1 MHCERPRHLSRGMMQ
16 GKGGSHMS
24 VFGSLRIRTISLLGT
39 LLLALAAVGSAAM
52 AISATSSLGGRLT
65 GMSTDTVPTLTALTQ
80 LRGMLGDL
88 RLTIAKH
95 ILSNEL
101 TETRRLDAEFD
112 QRVADFDKALND
124 YRALQEPTGD
134 QDELNAV
141 GELQQIFHTWV
152 KEARP
157 VRDYSLQNRNDEA
170 YNQFRDRMN
179 PLGLTMGKRIAGLAT
194 RNATLAKADTAAGV
208 TQADHLRSMAV
219 GAGVLAVIVALG
231 VALLFRLRVSNPLMR
246 LSEAM
251 QDMAS
256 GQIDRSIPGHELTD
270 EVGDIARA
278 LEGIKDFVARRAARA
293 GEERMAVQQQVV
305 GALGAGLASLREGRL
320 QHRITETFPGDYEQ
334 LRVDFNQSM
343 ATLADALGQV
353 TQAAQGV
360 RVGASEI
367 ASASHDLSSRTE
379 NQAAA
384 LEESA
389 AAVRQLSTTVAQTA
403 QTAKDASDT
412 ARQTRHEARASGETM
427 TQAVSAMEDIAK
439 SSNRMQEIVALI
451 EGIAFQTNLLALNAG
466 VEAARAGDAG
476 KGFAVVASEVRSLAQ
491 RSSEAAKEITAI
503 IRESDRDVGNGV
515 QMIGETQS
523 ALGQI
528 VERTSRLSEMIE
540 AIARSAEEQAG
551 AIGQV
556 DTVVS
561 DMDRITQANAALVEE
576 ATAASRSLSNE
587 ANALGQLV
595 GQFDLGTGHAP
606 AGHTRLAA

>member
-1 MHCERPRHLSRGMMQ
+1 
-16 GKGGSHMS
+16 MS
-24 VFGSLRIRTISLLGT
+24 VLGSLRIRTISLFGT
-39 LLLALAAVGSAAM
+39 LLLALAAVGSAGM
-52 AISATSSLGGRLT
+52 AITATSSLGGRLNA
-65 GMSTDTVPTLTALTQ
+65 MADDTVPTLTALIQ
-80 LRGMLGDL
+80 LRGMVGDL

-101 TETRRLDAEFD
+101 TETRRLDAD
-112 QRVADFDKALND
+112 LDTKIADFEKALGD
-124 YRALQEPTGD
+124 YRTMQETKGD
-134 QDELNAV
+134 SDELQAV
-141 GELQQIFHTWV
+141 TELQGVFKSWV

-157 VRDYSLQNRNDEA
+157 VRDFSLQNRNDEA
-170 YNQFRDRMN
+170 YAAFRDKMN
-179 PLGLTMGKRIAGLAT
+179 PIGQDMGKRIAALAA
-194 RNATLAKADTAAGV
+194 RNAALAKDDTAAGSA
-208 TQADHLRSMAV
+208 QAHHLQTLAIASGVFAV
-219 GAGVLAVIVALG
+219 VVGLG
-231 VALLFRLRVSNPLMR
+231 VALLFRVRVSTPLAQ
-246 LSEAM
+246 LSGAM
-251 QDMAS
+251 QDMAG
-256 GQIDRSIPGHELTD
+256 GQIDRAVPGHDLTD

-305 GALGAGLASLREGRL
+305 GALGAGLTALREGRL
-320 QHRITETFPGDYEQ
+320 SHRINETFPGDYEQ
-334 LRVDFNQSM
+334 LRIDFNHSM
-343 ATLADALGQV
+343 ASLADALGQV

-389 AAVRQLSTTVAQTA
+389 AAVRELSTTVTQTA
-403 QTAKDASDT
+403 QTAKEASDT

-427 TQAVSAMEDIAK
+427 TQAVAAMEEIAK

-491 RSSEAAKEITAI
+491 RSSEAAKDITAI

-595 GQFDLGTGHAP
+595 GRFDLGHGGGSSSYA
-606 AGHTRLAA
+606 RLAA

>member
-1 MHCERPRHLSRGMMQ
+1 
-16 GKGGSHMS
+16 MS
-24 VFGSLRIRTISLLGT
+24 VLGSLRIRTISLFGT
-39 LLLALAAVGSAAM
+39 LLLALAAVGSAGM
-52 AISATSSLGGRLT
+52 AITATSSLGGRLNA
-65 GMSTDTVPTLTALTQ
+65 MADDTVPTLTALIQ
-80 LRGMLGDL
+80 LRGMVGDL

-101 TETRRLDAEFD
+101 TETRRLDAD
-112 QRVADFDKALND
+112 LDTKIADFEKALGD
-124 YRALQEPTGD
+124 YRTMQETKGD
-134 QDELNAV
+134 SDELQAV
-141 GELQQIFHTWV
+141 TELQGVFKSWV

-157 VRDYSLQNRNDEA
+157 VRDFSLQNRNDEA
-170 YNQFRDRMN
+170 YAAFRDKMN
-179 PLGLTMGKRIAGLAT
+179 PIGQDMGKRIAALAA
-194 RNATLAKADTAAGV
+194 RNAALAKDDTAAGSA
-208 TQADHLRSMAV
+208 QAHHLQTLAIASGVFAV
-219 GAGVLAVIVALG
+219 VVGLG
-231 VALLFRLRVSNPLMR
+231 VALLFRVRVSTPLAQ
-246 LSEAM
+246 LSGAM
-251 QDMAS
+251 QDMAG
-256 GQIDRSIPGHELTD
+256 GQIDRAVPGHDLTD

-305 GALGAGLASLREGRL
+305 GALGAGLTALREGRL
-320 QHRITETFPGDYEQ
+320 SHRINETFPGDYEQ
-334 LRVDFNQSM
+334 LRIDFNQSM
-343 ATLADALGQV
+343 ASLADALGQV

-389 AAVRQLSTTVAQTA
+389 AAVRELSTTVTQTA
-403 QTAKDASDT
+403 QTAKEASDT

-427 TQAVSAMEDIAK
+427 TQAVAAMEEIAK

-491 RSSEAAKEITAI
+491 RSSEAAKDITAI

-595 GQFDLGTGHAP
+595 GRFDLGHGGGSSSYA
-606 AGHTRLAA
+606 RLAA

>member
-1 MHCERPRHLSRGMMQ
+1 
-16 GKGGSHMS
+16 MS
-24 VFGSLRIRTISLLGT
+24 VLGSLRIRTISLFGT
-39 LLLALAAVGSAAM
+39 LLLALAAVGSAGM
-52 AISATSSLGGRLT
+52 AITATSSLGGRLNA
-65 GMSTDTVPTLTALTQ
+65 MADDTVPTLTALIH
-80 LRGMLGDL
+80 LRGIVGDL

-101 TETRRLDAEFD
+101 TETRRLDADLETKI
-112 QRVADFDKALND
+112 AEFDKALGD
-124 YRALQEPTGD
+124 YRTMQETKGD
-134 QDELNAV
+134 SDELQAV
-141 GELQQIFHTWV
+141 TELQGVFKSWV

-157 VRDYSLQNRNDEA
+157 VREFSLQNRNDEA
-170 YNQFRDRMN
+170 YAAFRDKMN
-179 PLGLTMGKRIAGLAT
+179 PIGLDMGKRIAALAA
-194 RNATLAKADTAAGV
+194 RNAALAKDDTAAGSA
-208 TQADHLRSMAV
+208 QAHHLQTLAIATGVFAV
-219 GAGVLAVIVALG
+219 VVGLG
-231 VALLFRLRVSNPLMR
+231 VALLFRVRVSTPLAQ
-246 LSEAM
+246 LSGAM
-251 QDMAS
+251 QDMAG
-256 GQIDRSIPGHELTD
+256 GQIDRAVPGHDLTD

-305 GALGAGLASLREGRL
+305 GALGAGLTALREGRL
-320 QHRITETFPGDYEQ
+320 SHRINETFPGDYEQ
-334 LRVDFNQSM
+334 LRIDFNQSM
-343 ATLADALGQV
+343 ASLADALGQV

-389 AAVRQLSTTVAQTA
+389 AAVRELSTTVTQTA
-403 QTAKDASDT
+403 QTAKEASDT

-427 TQAVSAMEDIAK
+427 TQAVAAMEEIAK

-491 RSSEAAKEITAI
+491 RSSEAAKDITAI

-595 GQFDLGTGHAP
+595 GRFDLGHG
-606 AGHTRLAA
+606 GGSSSYDRLAA

>member
-1 MHCERPRHLSRGMMQ
+1 
-16 GKGGSHMS
+16 MS
-24 VFGSLRIRTISLLGT
+24 VLGGLRIRTVSLVGT
-39 LLLALAAVGSAAM
+39 LLLALAAVGGAAM
-52 AISATSSLGGRLT
+52 AITATSSLGGRLT
-65 GMSTDTVPTLTALTQ
+65 TLSGDTVPTLTALAQ
-80 LRGMLGDL
+80 LRGMMGDL

-95 ILSNEL
+95 ILSNDL
-101 TETRRLDAEFD
+101 TETRKLDADFEK
-112 QRVADFDKALND
+112 RVAEFDKALAD
-124 YRALQEPTGD
+124 YRAFQQQGD
-134 QDELNAV
+134 DRDEV
-141 GELQQIFHTWV
+141 TKVSELQDVFRAWV
-152 KEARP
+152 QEARP
-157 VRDYSLQNRNDEA
+157 VRGLSLQNRNAEA
-170 YNQFRDRMN
+170 YAQFRDRMN
-179 PLGLTMGKRIAGLAT
+179 PLGLDLGKRITALAERNAGLAKDDSAEGMAQAD
-194 RNATLAKADTAAGV
+194 RLKLFATLSGVAAIV
-208 TQADHLRSMAV
+208 V
-219 GAGVLAVIVALG
+219 GLG
-231 VALLFRLRVSNPLMR
+231 VAFLFHSRVTLPLAR
-246 LSEAM
+246 LSGAM
-251 QDMAS
+251 QDMAA
-256 GQIDRSIPGHELTD
+256 GQIDRTVPGHDLAD

-293 GEERMAVQQQVV
+293 GEERAAVQQQVV
-305 GALGAGLASLREGRL
+305 GALGAGLSALRDGRL
-320 QHRITETFPGDYEQ
+320 THRINETFPGDYEQ
-334 LRVDFNQSM
+334 LRLDFNQSM
-343 ATLADALGQV
+343 ASLADALGQV

-389 AAVRQLSTTVAQTA
+389 AAVRELTTTVAQTA

-427 TQAVSAMEDIAK
+427 TQAVAAMEEIAK

-491 RSSEAAKEITAI
+491 RSSDAAKEITAI
-503 IRESDRDVGNGV
+503 IRTSDRDVGNGV
-515 QMIGETQS
+515 QMIGETQG

-528 VERTSRLSEMIE
+528 VERTSRLSDMIE

-551 AIGQV
+551 AIRQV

-576 ATAASRSLSNE
+576 TTAASRSLSNE
-587 ANALGQLV
+587 ANSLGQLV
-595 GQFDLGTGHAP
+595 GRFDLSGGGGAS
-606 AGHTRLAA
+606 GYQRLAA